1 MGWLDKPARI
11 AVTAILIC
19 DFMRSVSTGRGSL
32 RHRSS
37 LTWGVGVADEMRDV
51 FDRHACWYT
60 SETMTCGINGGVRS
74 ARTMHSGF
82 IGSVLT
88 LSPWTPPGLNG
99 CAVSARPAPT
109 WPQVAH
115 HPRLKGTP
123 SVPDQRKRR
132 RRMEAIMPS
141 DEATAGSWRSP
152 PRAFSS
158 LPW

>member
-37 LTWGVGVADEMRDV
+37 LTWGVGVADEVRDV

-60 SETMTCGINGGVRS
+60 SEMTCGTDGEVRS

-99 CAVSARPAPT
+99 CAVSVRPAPT
-109 WPQVAH
+109 WLQVAH
-115 HPRLKGTP
+115 HPQLKGSP
-123 SVPDQRKRR
+123 SGPDRRKL
-132 RRMEAIMPS
+132 RRMEAIRS
-141 DEATAGSWRSP
+141 ADGDRVGSWRRS
-152 PRAFSS
+152 
-158 LPW
+158 